1 MKKYLAWIP
10 ALVIMTAIFWFSA
23 QPADVSTEMS
33 DSVTRALLWTAE
45 AVGLT
50 DRLSPEQV
58 HDLCGLLATPVRK
71 AAHITEFAVL
81 HLTVLFALFQWE
93 LPWKK
98 WLKAALAVTVA
109 YACTDELHQLFVP
122 GRAGMVTDVLID
134 STGAALITGLLW
146 IVGRRNGLG
155 GREAGGQ
162 EPPVPGSDSRVKQ
175 MVQGA
180 AIAAVYVVLT
190 MAFRPISFGPVQFRI
205 SEALCVLPYFT
216 PAAVPGVFLGCL
228 ISNLLGGAAAL
239 DVVFGSL
246 ATLMGAVGSRLFR
259 KNRYLVSLPP
269 IAANMLIIPW
279 VLKYAYGSGDMVWFM
294 MITVGAGEILAVGIL
309 GQILLGALEPYREE
323 LF

>member
-1 MKKYLAWIP
+1 M
-10 ALVIMTAIFWFSA
+10 
-23 QPADVSTEMS
+23 
-33 DSVTRALLWTAE
+33 
-45 AVGLT
+45 
-50 DRLSPEQV
+50 
-58 HDLCGLLATPVRK
+58 
-71 AAHITEFAVL
+71 L

-146 IVGRRNGLG
+146 IVGRRREGTSG
-155 GREAGGQ
+155 EDGTVWAAGRPEDRSRRF
-162 EPPVPGSDSRVKQ
+162 PGPDSRVKQ

-190 MAFRPISFGPVQFRI
+190 MAFRPISFGPVRFRI

-269 IAANMLIIPW
+269 IAANTLIIPW
-279 VLKYAYGSGDMVWFM
+279 VLKYAYGFGDMVWFM